1 MTGASFQSG
10 PGFQVEIDDAQV
22 QGALDRLIAAGQDLT
37 PAMDRI
43 GSMLVSSVIHRFETG
58 QAPGGAPWK
67 PSIRAREQ
75 GGQTLIDSGR
85 LRTSI
90 TYMPGPSSVE
100 VGTNVVY
107 AAIHQFG
114 GTIHAKNAPHLV
126 FKIGGR
132 FASKDQVTIPPRP
145 FLGIDEGDRAEIGN
159 ILRDHLFRE
168 AT

>member
-22 QGALDRLIAAGQDLT
+22 RGILDRLVAAAEDLS

-43 GSMLVSSVIHRFETG
+43 GSMLVSSVLHRFETG
-58 QAPGGAPWK
+58 QGPAGVPWK
-67 PSIRAREQ
+67 PSIRARVQ

-85 LRTSI
+85 LRASI
-90 TYMPGPSSVE
+90 TYIPGPSSVE
-100 VGTNVVY
+100 VGTNAIY

-114 GTIHAKNAPHLV
+114 GTIHAKSAPHLT

-132 FASKDQVTIPPRP
+132 FVSKDHVTIPPRP
-145 FLGIDEGDRAEIGN
+145 FLGIDEGDRAEIAN
-159 ILRDHLFRE
+159 ILRDHLFKE
-168 AT
+168 AA